1 MVYLAIADI
10 QLISIVG
17 LTRNL
22 NSVVDLLG
30 KSKVFHPD
38 EVAEFYSDT
47 KNFEHIPN
55 KNNYA
60 EILSELKSSLEIAE
74 FPLSYINVDDFN
86 PTDDVLSAYVHKVS
100 QEIST
105 LIDDVAHAR
114 MKINECKQNMLQA
127 EHFMGLNVK
136 IESLITCKYVKA
148 YFGRLPKSSYQKLSN
163 YEDDPFVDFFICSE
177 EENYYWGV
185 YITPL
190 NKKREIN
197 RIFSGLYFEQC
208 DITGLE
214 DTPEHLYEKLVSD
227 LPDYENQL
235 KAATDRLE
243 KYKTENKDSILKY
256 YTKLEELN
264 LFSVIKGKALQYK
277 NKEFCI
283 VGWVPNEYANK
294 LVKKLNIIES
304 VEAELS
310 DGKYELK
317 HSPPVKLK
325 NNFLTRPF
333 EFYTEMFGTPRYNEI
348 DPTPFVALTYII
360 LFGIMFA
367 DLGHGIVLSIAGILM
382 WKLKKM
388 PIGKILFPCGITSAL
403 FGCVFG
409 SVFGYE
415 HLLDPIYN
423 SLFGLEEKPIEVMEP
438 SMTNTI
444 IYSAVGIGITLLIVA
459 ILLGIYSCFKQRNV
473 GEAIFGVNGICGL
486 VFYCALVAGIVCQ
499 LLLGIPILTLPY
511 ILLLI
516 VLPLLLLYIREPL
529 IKLLNGNKN
538 WKPEKWGEFF
548 VDNFFELFEVLLSYV
563 TNTMSFL
570 RVGAFVLVH
579 AGMMQ
584 VVFVLAEMCG
594 GPAYWII
601 VVLGNFFVLGL
612 EALLVAIQVLRLEY
626 YEMFSRFYF
635 GDGRPY
641 EPIRLKNKNQ

>member
-1 MVYLAIADI
+1 MAVADVK
-10 QLISIVG
+10 LISIVG
-17 LTRNL
+17 LTKYL
-22 NSVVDLLG
+22 NNVVDILG
-30 KSKVFHPD
+30 KSKIFHPD
-38 EVAEFYSDT
+38 DVAEFYSDT

-60 EILSELKSSLEIAE
+60 EILSELKATLEAAK
-74 FPLSYINVDDFN
+74 FPLSYVNVDDFN
-86 PTDDVLSAYVHKVS
+86 PTDDVLNVYVQKVS
-100 QEIST
+100 QEISA
-105 LIDDVAHAR
+105 LIDDVVYAR
-114 MKINECKQNMLQA
+114 MKVNECKQNILQS
-127 EHFMGLNVK
+127 EHFMGLDVK
-136 IESLITCKYVKA
+136 IESLLTCKYVKA

-163 YEDDPFVDFFICSE
+163 YESNPFVNFFVCSE
-177 EENYYWGV
+177 EANYLWGV

-190 NKKREIN
+190 NKERDIN

-214 DTPEHLYEKLVSD
+214 DTPEHFHQRLIYD
-227 LPDYENQL
+227 LPSYESKL
-235 KAATDRLE
+235 KIAEGRLE
-243 KYKTENKDSILKY
+243 KYKAENKDRLLKY

-264 LFSVIKGKALQYK
+264 LFSVIRGKTLQHK
-277 NKEFCI
+277 KQGFCI
-283 VGWVPNEYANK
+283 VGWVPDKNVEELKNK
-294 LVKKLNIIES
+294 LLNIES
-304 VEAELS
+304 VEVELS
-310 DGKYELK
+310 NGKEELR

-325 NNFLTRPF
+325 NNFFTRPF

-348 DPTPFVALTYII
+348 DPTPFVALTYVI

-382 WKLKKM
+382 WKFKKM
-388 PIGKILFPCGITSAL
+388 SIGKILFPCGIASAL

-415 HLLDPIYN
+415 HLLDPIYKA
-423 SLFGLEEKPIEVMEP
+423 LFGLDEKPIEVMDP

-444 IYSAVGIGITLLIVA
+444 IYSAVGIGITLLIIA
-459 ILLGIYSCFKQRNV
+459 ILLGIYSSFKQKNV

-486 VFYCALVAGIVCQ
+486 IFYGALVAGIVCQ
-499 LLLGIPILTLPY
+499 LLLGIPLLTLPY

-516 VLPLLLLYIREPL
+516 ILPLLLLYLREPL
-529 IKLLNGNKN
+529 IKIVNGNKN
-538 WKPEKWGEFF
+538 WKPEKWGEFL

-594 GPAYWII
+594 GAAYWII

-626 YEMFSRFYF
+626 YEMFSRFYI

-641 EPIRLKNKNQ
+641 EPIRLQSKN